1 MNDETEPADLP
12 GSDLPDPGL
21 TGADLPPIDPEL
33 HAWLASDPAPPM
45 PADVWSRIEAALAA
59 EPPFGAAGVP
69 EPAAISESAE
79 VTDLAAARRRRS
91 GRLWPVLAGAAGV
104 ALIGLV
110 ALPALRGGDA
120 PPVADGPI
128 TAEAAIDIP
137 TPASMTA
144 PAETNVGQGAGEGSD
159 AQGTE
164 PQVAD
169 APADPPTSAAPSPD
183 PGVTQTPAPSPNVA
197 MPVAMLD
204 TGTTY
209 SSDAMPTQVTTLL
222 ASVGMADSQSMARAM
237 GGASVSPS
245 PMAGTGLMASP
256 EALHDCM
263 LRLGLP
269 ETSQPLL
276 VDHGTFEGQDAG
288 MLVTVG
294 SVLTDGTPGDLH
306 VVVVGMECAETDVAA
321 ARHFDLPV
329 AR

>member
-1 MNDETEPADLP
+1 MKDETDPSLP
-12 GSDLPDPGL
+12 ESGQSDPGL
-21 TGADLPPIDPEL
+21 TGADLPPMDPEL
-33 HAWLASDPAPPM
+33 HAWLTRDPAPPM
-45 PADVWSRIEAALAA
+45 PADVWDRLESALAA
-59 EPPFGAAGVP
+59 EPPFIAAPTDTPETSSDVP
-69 EPAAISESAE
+69 AT
-79 VTDLAAARRRRS
+79 VTDLAARRRS

-104 ALIGLV
+104 ALVGLV

-120 PPVADGPI
+120 PPVADGPL

-137 TPASMTA
+137 TPNGLTA
-144 PAETNVGQGAGEGSD
+144 ESADTGD
-159 AQGTE
+159 ALSTDAKGTE

-169 APADPPTSAAPSPD
+169 APADTPADPPESAAPSPAA
-183 PGVTQTPAPSPNVA
+183 TETPAPSPTVA
-197 MPVAMLD
+197 IPVAMLD

-222 ASVGMADSQSMARAM
+222 ASVGMPDSGSMARAM
-237 GGASVSPS
+237 GRASVSPS

-263 LRLGLP
+263 VRLGLP
-269 ETSQPLL
+269 ETAQPLL
-276 VDHGTFEGQDAG
+276 VDHGTFEGLDAG

-306 VVVVGMECAETDVAA
+306 VVVVGMECAETDVAT